1 MMSRI
6 AFPPLSLVLGAVL
19 FVGCQDSPVAP
30 PGTRPALAASSFER
44 GASPSERTFDFTTID
59 VPGAS
64 TTLALD
70 INAGGVIVG
79 RYVSAGKTH
88 GFMRSKAG
96 EFTTIDFPGSVFT
109 TAFGTN
115 RRGDI
120 VGAYSLPTS
129 PTVRHGYLRRNGQF
143 TSIDPPGSNLTTA
156 NGINDRGDIVGRFC
170 TLAKCV
176 PLPGNG
182 DFHGFLLHEGEYTT
196 LDFPGAR
203 ETNAFKIIDGGQIIG
218 GYGTPDGKEL
228 PFVSRKG
235 KFTSIALP
243 GGMPISQDNGG
254 INARGDIVGIYC
266 AAAPPCFAGA
276 AGTHGYVL
284 SGGEFATIDVAGATA
299 TSAVGINA
307 RQEIVG
313 YSFDAS
319 GSGHGYLLRWGQQD
333 GR

>member
-6 AFPPLSLVLGAVL
+6 AFPPALLVLGAML
-19 FVGCQDSPVAP
+19 FVACQDSPVAP
-30 PGTRPALAASSFER
+30 RATRPALVASLLER
-44 GASPSERTFDFTTID
+44 GGSSSKPTFDFTTID

-70 INAGGVIVG
+70 INAGGEIVG
-79 RYVSAGKTH
+79 RYAVAGKTH
-88 GFMRSKAG
+88 GFLRSKAA
-96 EFTTIDFPGSVFT
+96 EFTTIDFPGAVFT
-109 TAFGTN
+109 TVNGIN

-120 VGAYSLPTS
+120 VGTYSLLAS
-129 PTVRHGYLRRNGQF
+129 PTVRHGYLRSNGQF

-170 TLAKCV
+170 TLAQCV

-182 DFHGFLLHEGEYTT
+182 DFRGFLLRRGEYTT
-196 LDFPGAR
+196 IDFPGAR
-203 ETNAFKIIDGGQIIG
+203 ETNAFKIIDGGRIIG

-228 PFVSRKG
+228 PFVTRKG

-243 GGMPISQDNGG
+243 GGVPISQDNGG
-254 INARGDIVGIYC
+254 INARGNIVGIYC
-266 AAAPPCFAGA
+266 NAAPPCFAGA
-276 AGTHGYVL
+276 LGSHGYVL
-284 SGGEFATIDVAGATA
+284 SGDDFTTINVPGAVA

-307 RQEIVG
+307 RGEIVG
-313 YSFDAS
+313 YSFDAG
-319 GSGHGYLLRWGQQD
+319 GSGHGYLLRWAQRD